1 MKINNGIT
9 PYAVTTASKQTI
21 LNKTTIENK
30 DDTIIQRNNI
40 RESESDKRRKILDD
54 KYQKIN
60 EQNKQFKNP
69 HIHIQD
75 KYHNPYSP
83 YFRSDLT
90 EAERNAA
97 SSMESS
103 MLRKGVINCYDY
115 ADAAFREKPLVN
127 DHIESA
133 KKKLFNRQQ
142 VNGQLHELFAKNG
155 ITLPQ
160 GSNLTFTIHPSNFK
174 LTVSGTN
181 DSSLIDK
188 LEGILNTANNTRELF
203 FHIMQSRSDDSS
215 QFTRSTIDKFRL
227 VNEIKTMTGY
237 DLKDLDIVNGQ
248 FVTEDGTD
256 IFEIYKEK
264 LRQNPYTKAHVGV
277 AASYYGSQI
286 YQLAKNGFNS
296 IPDLVLSIG
305 YENGSLQDIGQK
317 ENYGTG
323 KNDWIN
329 NF

>member
-1 MKINNGIT
+1 MKISSGVMT
-9 PYAVTTASKQTI
+9 YVATTNQQTRS
-21 LNKTTIENK
+21 NKETTEHK
-30 DDTIIQRNNI
+30 DDTIIQRNNAY
-40 RESESDKRRKILDD
+40 ESEQDKRIKILDE
-54 KYQKIN
+54 KYRKLN
-60 EQNKQFKNP
+60 EQNKYFANP
-69 HIHIQD
+69 EQHIMD
-75 KYHNPYSP
+75 KYHNIYSP

-103 MLRKGVINCYDY
+103 MLRNGVINCHEFT
-115 ADAAFREKPLVN
+115 DAAFREEGLLYAPV
-127 DHIESA
+127 ESA
-133 KKKLFNRQQ
+133 KKKAFDRQQ
-142 VNGQLHELFAKNG
+142 VNGQIHELFAKNG
-155 ITLPQ
+155 LSIPQ
-160 GSNLTFTIHPSNFK
+160 GTNLTFTIDPNSFK

-188 LEGILNTANNTRELF
+188 MESILNTGKNTRELF

-215 QFTRSTIDKFRL
+215 QFTKSTLDKFRL

-237 DLKDLDIVNGQ
+237 DLKDLDIVNGA

-256 IFEIYKEK
+256 VFEIYKEK

-277 AASYYGSQI
+277 AAGHYGPQL
-286 YQLAKNGFNS
+286 YELAKNGFNS

-317 ENYGTG
+317 QNYGTG
-323 KNDWIN
+323 KTDWIN
-329 NF
+329 HL